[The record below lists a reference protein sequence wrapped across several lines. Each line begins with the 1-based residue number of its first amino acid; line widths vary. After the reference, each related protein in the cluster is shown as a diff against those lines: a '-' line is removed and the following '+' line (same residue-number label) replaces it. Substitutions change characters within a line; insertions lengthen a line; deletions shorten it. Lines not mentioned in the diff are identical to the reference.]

1 MRRWIFSFLMILTVL
16 ALALLLGFTF
26 YENQLLK
33 SDALNYTKQRR
44 ASMHQ
49 MEALNNALEERET
62 SITDQETNIADKDS
76 YIEGQNAYI
85 EELTSQLTELMAQ
98 NQETGNGGTDAS
110 DSPYGEDYPELY
122 SQREYDLRNGTQTRP
137 ATVGKTVYLT
147 FDDGPSNLT
156 PQVLDLLDQYNAKA
170 TFFVVYKE
178 DERYTQYLSEIV
190 RRGHTLALH
199 SYSHDYKKIY
209 ASTEAFLAD
218 YDKVY
223 AWVYEET
230 GQRPT
235 LYRFPGGSTNAR
247 KASASGI
254 KAEMARRGF
263 IYYDWNVS
271 SGDGSNLT
279 TTENII
285 DNICSNVENFSFPV
299 VLMHDGSGKEAT
311 MAALPTVLE
320 NLKNMGYSFESLNEY
335 MDPIQF

>member
-1 MRRWIFSFLMILTVL
+1 MKRRIFSIILTLTAL

-33 SDALNYTKQRR
+33 EDAQNYTKQRR

-49 MEALNNALEERET
+49 IEEMNNALEEQET
-62 SITDQETNIADKDS
+62 SITDHKTSIADKDA

-85 EELTSQLTELMAQ
+85 EELTAQLQELM
-98 NQETGNGGTDAS
+98 NQGQRDEETDAS
-110 DSPYGEDYPELY
+110 GSSYAKDYPELY
-122 SQREYDLRNGTQTRP
+122 SQREYDLRNGTRTE
-137 ATVGKTVYLT
+137 TGKKTVYLT
-147 FDDGPSNLT
+147 FDDGPSDLT
-156 PQVLDLLDQYNAKA
+156 PQVLDLLDQYQAKA

-178 DERYTQYLSEIV
+178 NKRYTQYLSEIV

-230 GQRPT
+230 GQRPA
-235 LYRFPGGSTNAR
+235 LYRFPGGSTNAK

-263 IYYDWNVS
+263 SYYDWNVS

-299 VLMHDGSGKEAT
+299 VLMHDGPGKEAT
-311 MAALPTVLE
+311 LAALPTVLE
-320 NLKNMGYSFESLNEY
+320 NLKNMGYSFESLNEH
-335 MDPIQF
+335 MEPIQF

>member
-1 MRRWIFSFLMILTVL
+1 MKRLIYSILITITAL

-26 YENQLLK
+26 HQNQLLK
-33 SDALNYTKQRR
+33 EDAENYTKQRR
-44 ASMHQ
+44 ASQHQ
-49 MEALNNALEERET
+49 VEALNNALEEKDT
-62 SITDQETNIADKDS
+62 SIANKETNIADKDA

-85 EELTSQLTELMAQ
+85 EELSLQLQELMNQTAEEAQ
-98 NQETGNGGTDAS
+98 PDTS
-110 DSPYGEDYPELY
+110 DTSLSTAYPELY
-122 SQREYDLRNGTQTRP
+122 SQREYDSRTGTRT
-137 ATVGKTVYLT
+137 ATGTGAKTVYLT

-178 DERYTQYLSEIV
+178 EERYTQYLSEIV

-230 GQRPT
+230 GLRPA
-235 LYRFPGGSTNAR
+235 LYRFPGGSTNAKR
-247 KASASGI
+247 SSASGI

-263 IYYDWNVS
+263 SYYDWNVS

-285 DNICSNVENFSFPV
+285 DNICSNVEKFPFPV
-299 VLMHDGSGKEAT
+299 VLMHDGPGKEAT
-311 MAALPTVLE
+311 LAALPTVLE
-320 NLKNMGYSFESLNEY
+320 NLKNMGYTFEALNEY
-335 MDPIQF
+335 MEPVQF